1 MLLEREVVRHR
12 EGLWYMT
19 RILPYRTTENVIDG
33 TVITFVD
40 ITAQKK
46 AEEAQKDALAY
57 AEALWKRAGASY
69 RS

>member
-1 MLLEREVVRHR
+1 MLTLSEKVVRHR

-40 ITAQKK
+40 ITLRKK
-46 AEEAQKDALAY
+46 PKKRRRMLLPMPKAL
-57 AEALWKRAGASY
+57 
-69 RS
+69 